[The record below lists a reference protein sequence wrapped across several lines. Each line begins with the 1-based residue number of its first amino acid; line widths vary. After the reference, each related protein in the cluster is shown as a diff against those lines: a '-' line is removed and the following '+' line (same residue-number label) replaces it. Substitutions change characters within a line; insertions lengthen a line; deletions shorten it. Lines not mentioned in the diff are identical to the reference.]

1 VTCAH
6 VFADLSG
13 IPAHRLD
20 DARDL
25 GALLLAAA
33 NAAGLHP
40 TAPPLLETSPE
51 GTSAVLVCRGGHV
64 ALHAVPQTGVCFAD
78 LAAISAAHPQRGLD
92 VIIRRLAAQTVR
104 TDARQRG
111 GSATAAHPER
121 A

>member
-1 VTCAH
+1 MTCAH

-13 IPAHRLD
+13 IPGPRLA

-40 TAPPLLETSPE
+40 VAPPLLQTGPDA
-51 GTSAVLVCRGGHV
+51 TTAVLACRGGHV
-64 ALHAVPQTGVCFAD
+64 ALHAVPDAGVCFAD
-78 LAAISAAHPQRGLD
+78 LATVATANPQRGLD
-92 VIIRRLAAQTVR
+92 VIIRRLAARTVR
-104 TDARQRG
+104 TDARRRG
-111 GSATAAHPER
+111 GTAAAHPER